1 MVLPETARR
10 MKYAIVQSGSR
21 QLRAEEG
28 AGLAVDRLPQ
38 AEGSKVTFPVMLLS
52 EGDAVLV
59 GKPIL
64 EDVSVKGTVVGR
76 ARGSKIRVFKYKPKK
91 RYRRTLG
98 HRQEF
103 TRVRIDK
110 IIS

>member
-1 MVLPETARR
+1 MLLETARR

-28 AGLAVDRLPQ
+28 AVVAVDRLPQ
-38 AEGSKVTFPVMLLS
+38 AEGGKVKFSAMLLS
-52 EGDAVLV
+52 EDDAVLV
-59 GKPIL
+59 GTPLL
-64 EDVSVKGTVVGR
+64 EDVAVKGTVVGH

-91 RYRRTLG
+91 RYRRTQG
-98 HRQEF
+98 HRQEI
-103 TRVRIDK
+103 TCVMIDK